1 MASKNYYDIL
11 GVAKDASE
19 EDIKKAY
26 KKLAIKY
33 HPDRNPGDKEA
44 EAKFKE
50 AAEAYEVL
58 HDAKKRQVYDQYG
71 EEGLKGGGMGGG
83 FSDLNDIFSAFGDIF
98 GGGGFGGFSGFSGFG
113 GGGNRRQ
120 QRRVYRGRDQ
130 RLRVELTLSEVV
142 GGCKKK
148 FKVKKD
154 VSCPHCHGSGSEDGK
169 TETCSKCHGS
179 GYVVQTQRSPFG
191 IIQQQTTCPDCH
203 GEGTI
208 IKNKCSHCHG
218 EGIVG
223 GEEIVEV
230 SFPAGLS
237 EGMVLTLEGKGG
249 AAPHN
254 GVDGDLQIVV
264 VEKKDATFLR
274 EGTNIIYN
282 LLLTIPQATLGCQ
295 IEVPTIDGKAKI
307 TIPAGTQ
314 PGTILRLRGKGV
326 PEVQGYKR
334 GQRGDEIINI
344 SVYIPQHL
352 SSEEKKNLEKLAHS
366 DNFTGS
372 QADKDKL
379 FRNFR
384 AYFEQK

>member
-1 MASKNYYDIL
+1 MASRNYYDIL
-11 GVAKDASE
+11 GVPKGASE
-19 EDIKKAY
+19 EEIKKAY
-26 KKLAIKY
+26 KRLAIKY

-58 HDAKKRQVYDQYG
+58 HDEKKRQVYDQYG

-98 GGGGFGGFSGFSGFG
+98 GGGGAFSGFG
-113 GGGNRRQ
+113 GFGGGSRRQ

-130 RLRVELTLSEVV
+130 RLRVELTLNEVV

-154 VSCPHCHGSGSEDGK
+154 VVCSHCHGSGSEDGK
-169 TETCSKCHGS
+169 TDKCPQCGGS

-191 IIQQQTTCPDCH
+191 IIQQQSVCPNCH

-208 IKNKCSHCHG
+208 IKNKCPHCHG
-218 EGIVG
+218 DGIVA

-230 SFPAGLS
+230 NFPAGLS
-237 EGMVLTLEGKGG
+237 EGMVLTLDGQGG
-249 AAPHN
+249 AAKHN
-254 GVDGDLQIVV
+254 GEAGDLQIVV
-264 VEKKDATFLR
+264 VEKKDPTFLR

-282 LLLTIPQATLGCQ
+282 LLLTVPQAALGCQ
-295 IEVPTIDGKAKI
+295 IEVPTVDGKAKI

-334 GQRGDEIINI
+334 GQRGDQIINI

-352 SSEEKKNLEKLAHS
+352 NTNEKKTLEQLAQAG
-366 DNFTGS
+366 NFNGS
-372 QADKDKL
+372 QADRDKL

-384 AYFEQK
+384 AYFEQR